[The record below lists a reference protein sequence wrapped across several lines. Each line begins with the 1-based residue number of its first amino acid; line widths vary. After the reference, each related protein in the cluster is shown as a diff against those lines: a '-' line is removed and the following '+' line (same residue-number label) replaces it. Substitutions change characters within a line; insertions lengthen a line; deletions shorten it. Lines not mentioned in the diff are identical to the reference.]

1 MSSPKRFVRP
11 ILRFGRERG
20 PLLFR
25 EDDYPKVR
33 MTRPAFL
40 TYSNWGSFEFLGF
53 FFSLS
58 TLSLTSSCLVPVTS
72 KVGLKWVP
80 QEVLMLPGYLTQSN
94 SFQ

>member
-1 MSSPKRFVRP
+1 MSSPRD
-11 ILRFGRERG
+11 LSGLALGSAGRG
-20 PLLFR
+20 APLLFR

-33 MTRPAFL
+33 MARPAFL

-53 FFSLS
+53 FFSLHS
-58 TLSLTSSCLVPVTS
+58 LSLTSSRLVPVTS
-72 KVGLKWVP
+72 KGGLKWVP

>member
-1 MSSPKRFVRP
+1 M
-11 ILRFGRERG
+11 
-20 PLLFR
+20 LFR

-33 MTRPAFL
+33 MAWPAFL

-53 FFSLS
+53 FFSLHS
-58 TLSLTSSCLVPVTS
+58 LSLTSSRLVPVTS
-72 KVGLKWVP
+72 KGGLKWVP